1 MELILTAD
9 VKSLGKKGDKVK
21 VSDGYAK
28 NFLLPRN
35 LAIEAN
41 NANLNNLK
49 GKNEA
54 VAFKKQQEKEAAEAV
69 KKTIE
74 GKTVVLKGKAGE
86 NGRLFGSIT
95 SKEISDGIKETFGA
109 EVDKKKIVMKDP
121 IKNFGTYHIDVK
133 LYPAIVAKITVSV
146 TE

>member
-54 VAFKKQQEKEAAEAV
+54 VAFKKQQEKEAAEAEAKKQAEQKAKDTKV
-69 KKTIE
+69 KQKNTQKTTKPNTQKNTATKHSHHGILSHQ
-74 GKTVVLKGKAGE
+74 VI
-86 NGRLFGSIT
+86 NYFSILFVHFLIQ
-95 SKEISDGIKETFGA
+95 IIC
-109 EVDKKKIVMKDP
+109 KI
-121 IKNFGTYHIDVK
+121 I
-133 LYPAIVAKITVSV
+133 
-146 TE
+146 